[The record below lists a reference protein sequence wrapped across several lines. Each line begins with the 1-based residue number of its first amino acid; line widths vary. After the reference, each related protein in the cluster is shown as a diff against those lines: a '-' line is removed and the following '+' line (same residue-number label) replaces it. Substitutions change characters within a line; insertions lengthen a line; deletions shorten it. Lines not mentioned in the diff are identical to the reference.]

1 MLFLLFYKIDKISSQ
16 KYKKIKHNL
25 ILNRYFDNIIK
36 SYCTQKKTH
45 LTFFNKKVIIE
56 KETSPNLKKKMKE
69 LRYLDKYFIKYKFSF
84 SLGILITIIAQ
95 IFSLFTP
102 KLISSSLEA
111 IEKFDKLSSVEKSST
126 MVIGQYREELIHN
139 VLLIIATT
147 IIAGFLTFLMR
158 QTLIVMS
165 RHIEFD
171 LKNEVFRQYE
181 NLSQNFYKQNRTG
194 DLMNRISED
203 VSKVRMYVG
212 PAVMYTINTFIRFA
226 IVIAYMYNV
235 SPRLTLYTL
244 LPLPILSYAIFKLSS
259 EINIRSTVFQQYLS
273 KVSSFTQEIFSGIR
287 VIKAYSLE
295 NQQQNNLIS
304 LAEESKSKSLSLAR
318 VQSLF
323 GPLMLALI
331 GISNL
336 VLIYFGGMLYING
349 TIKSI
354 GTIAE
359 FILYVNMLTW
369 PVASLGWVS
378 SMVQEAEASQKRL
391 NEFLKIVPDIQN
403 NNPSS
408 STVDGTISFENV
420 SYTYEDTN
428 IEALKNISFTVKKG
442 ETLAILGKTGSG
454 KSTLLSLISRMYDV
468 TEGQVKIDGKEISQL
483 NLFDLRNSIGI
494 VPQDAFLFS
503 DSIKN
508 NIKFGKEN
516 ATDDEVIAAAKSAVV
531 HDNIEGFNKGYDTIL
546 GERGITLSGGQKQR
560 VSIARAI
567 IKKPEIL
574 LFDDCLSAVD
584 TETEEAILNNLFEIC
599 KDKTTIIVSHRVSSA
614 KNADKIIILENGKI
628 IQQGFHN
635 QLINENGYYSALY
648 LKQLS
653 EKELL

>member
-1 MLFLLFYKIDKISSQ
+1 
-16 KYKKIKHNL
+16 
-25 ILNRYFDNIIK
+25 
-36 SYCTQKKTH
+36 
-45 LTFFNKKVIIE
+45 
-56 KETSPNLKKKMKE
+56 MKE
-69 LRYLDKYFIKYKFSF
+69 LQYLNKYFVKYKYSF
-84 SLGILITIIAQ
+84 LLGIVITIVAQ

-102 KLISSSLEA
+102 KLISKSFTI
-111 IEKFDKLSSVEKSST
+111 IEDFSKDKSVSK
-126 MVIGQYREELIHN
+126 ELIQQELISN
-139 VLLIIATT
+139 ILLIIATT

-226 IVIAYMYNV
+226 IVIVYMFNV

-244 LPLPILSYAIFKLSS
+244 LPLPILSYAIFKISS
-259 EINIRSTVFQQYLS
+259 EINKRSTIFQQYLS

-295 NQQQNNLIS
+295 NQHQTNMIALS
-304 LAEESKSKSLSLAR
+304 DESKNKSLSLGKIQA
-318 VQSLF
+318 LF

-336 VLIYFGGMLYING
+336 VVIYFGGLMYING

-378 SMVQEAEASQKRL
+378 SMVQEAEASQKRI
-391 NEFLKIVPDIQN
+391 NEFLKIVPEIQN
-403 NNPSS
+403 KNPEKSIIN
-408 STVDGTISFENV
+408 GAISFENV
-420 SYTYEDTN
+420 SYIYEDTN
-428 IEALKNISFTVKKG
+428 IKALQDISFTVHEG

-454 KSTLLSLISRMYDV
+454 KSTIISLISRLYDV
-468 TEGQVKIDGKEISQL
+468 NEGRITIDEKEIGKV

-503 DSIKN
+503 DTIKN
-508 NIKFGKEN
+508 NIKFGKED
-516 ATDDEVIAAAKSAVV
+516 ATDDEVEAAAKSAVV
-531 HDNIEGFNKGYDTIL
+531 HDNIIGFNKQYETIL

-567 IKKPEIL
+567 IKNPKIL

-584 TETEEAILNNLFEIC
+584 TETEEAILNNLQEIC

-614 KNADKIIILENGKI
+614 KNADKIIILDEGRI
-628 IQQGFHN
+628 IEQGTHN
-635 QLINENGYYSALY
+635 QLINQEGYYAALY

-653 EKELL
+653 EKELQ

>member
-1 MLFLLFYKIDKISSQ
+1 
-16 KYKKIKHNL
+16 
-25 ILNRYFDNIIK
+25 
-36 SYCTQKKTH
+36 
-45 LTFFNKKVIIE
+45 
-56 KETSPNLKKKMKE
+56 MKE
-69 LRYLDKYFIKYKFSF
+69 LQYLNKYFVKYKYSF
-84 SLGILITIIAQ
+84 LIGIVTTIVAQ

-102 KLISSSLEA
+102 KLISKSFKAIEDFSKQSSIDSSL
-111 IEKFDKLSSVEKSST
+111 IQK
-126 MVIGQYREELIHN
+126 ELIHN
-139 VLLIIATT
+139 ILLIIATT

-203 VSKVRMYVG
+203 VGKVRMYVG

-226 IVIAYMYNV
+226 IVIVYMYNV

-259 EINIRSTVFQQYLS
+259 EINKRSTVFQQYLS

-295 NQQQNNLIS
+295 NQHQKNMEELS
-304 LAEESKSKSLSLAR
+304 LESKAKSMNLAK
-318 VQSLF
+318 VQALF

-331 GISNL
+331 GVSNL
-336 VLIYFGGMLYING
+336 VVIYFGGVLYING
-349 TIKSI
+349 SIKSI

-378 SMVQEAEASQKRL
+378 SMVQEAEASQKRI
-391 NEFLKIVPDIQN
+391 NEFLKIKPDIQN
-403 NNPSS
+403 NRQEHSEIQ
-408 STVDGTISFENV
+408 GAIEFKNV
-420 SYTYEDTN
+420 SFTYDDTH
-428 IEALKNISFTVKKG
+428 IKALQNISFTIHKG

-454 KSTLLSLISRMYDV
+454 KSSILALISRLYDV
-468 TEGQVKIDGKEISQL
+468 TDGTILVDGTAIHEV

-503 DSIKN
+503 DTIKN

-516 ATDDEVIAAAKSAVV
+516 ATDDEVIDAAKKAVV
-531 HDNIEGFNKGYDTIL
+531 HDNIINFNLQYETIL

-567 IKKPEIL
+567 IKDAPIL
-574 LFDDCLSAVD
+574 LLDDCLSAVD
-584 TETEEAILNNLFEIC
+584 TETEETILNNLLEFC
-599 KDKTTIIVSHRVSSA
+599 KNKTTIIVSHRVSSA
-614 KNADKIIILENGKI
+614 KNADKIIILDQGKI
-628 IQQGFHN
+628 IEQGTHN
-635 QLINENGYYSALY
+635 QLLNQNGYYAALY

-653 EKELL
+653 EKELT

>member
-1 MLFLLFYKIDKISSQ
+1 M
-16 KYKKIKHNL
+16 
-25 ILNRYFDNIIK
+25 
-36 SYCTQKKTH
+36 
-45 LTFFNKKVIIE
+45 
-56 KETSPNLKKKMKE
+56 PLKKSNTTMKE
-69 LRYLDKYFIKYKFSF
+69 LGYLNKYFVKYKFSF
-84 SLGILITIIAQ
+84 LLGIVTTIIAQ
-95 IFSLFTP
+95 FFSLYTP
-102 KLISSSLEA
+102 KLISESLGA
-111 IEKFDKLSSVEKSST
+111 IEQFDKLSDAKKASETVLSHFK
-126 MVIGQYREELIHN
+126 GELVTNI
-139 VLLIIATT
+139 LLIIGTT

-181 NLSQNFYKQNRTG
+181 NLSQQFYKQNRTG

-244 LPLPILSYAIFKLSS
+244 LPLPILSYTIFKLSS
-259 EINIRSTVFQQYLS
+259 EINKRSTIFQQYLS
-273 KVSSFTQEIFSGIR
+273 KVSSFSQEIFSGIR

-295 NQQQNNLIS
+295 NQHQNNMID
-304 LAEESKSKSLSLAR
+304 LADESKNKSLDLAR

-323 GPLMLALI
+323 GPLMMALI
-331 GISNL
+331 GVSNL
-336 VLIYFGGMLYING
+336 VVIYFGGMMYMEG

-391 NEFLKIVPDIQN
+391 NEFLKIEPEIKN
-403 NNPSS
+403 TNPNH
-408 STVDGTISFENV
+408 STVEGSIAFNNV

-428 IEALKNISFTVKKG
+428 IKAIQNISFSVKKG
-442 ETLAILGKTGSG
+442 QTLAILGKTGAG
-454 KSTLLSLISRMYDV
+454 KSTILSLISRLHDV
-468 TEGQVKIDGKEISQL
+468 TEGEITVDGTPISQL
-483 NLFDLRNSIGI
+483 NLYDLRNSIGI

-508 NIKFGKEN
+508 NIKFGNED
-516 ATDDEVIAAAKSAVV
+516 ATDEAIESAAKSAVV
-531 HDNIEGFNKGYDTIL
+531 HDNILGFNKKYDTIL

-567 IKKPEIL
+567 IKNPPIL

-614 KNADKIIILENGKI
+614 KNADQIIIIDEGKI
-628 IQQGFHN
+628 IQQGSHN
-635 QLINENGYYSALY
+635 QLINEEGYYADLY

>member
-1 MLFLLFYKIDKISSQ
+1 
-16 KYKKIKHNL
+16 
-25 ILNRYFDNIIK
+25 
-36 SYCTQKKTH
+36 
-45 LTFFNKKVIIE
+45 
-56 KETSPNLKKKMKE
+56 MKE
-69 LRYLDKYFIKYKFSF
+69 LSYLNKYFVKYKYSF
-84 SLGILITIIAQ
+84 LIGIVITIIAQ

-102 KLISSSLEA
+102 KLISKSFNI
-111 IEKFDKLSSVEKSST
+111 IEEFAEDKTVAKSV
-126 MVIGQYREELIHN
+126 IQQELISN
-139 VLLIIATT
+139 ILLIVATT

-181 NLSQNFYKQNRTG
+181 NLSHNFYKQNRTG

-212 PAVMYTINTFIRFA
+212 PAVMYTINTIIRFA
-226 IVIAYMYNV
+226 IVIVYMFNV

-244 LPLPILSYAIFKLSS
+244 LPLPILSYAIFRISS
-259 EINIRSTVFQQYLS
+259 EINKRSTVFQQYLS
-273 KVSSFTQEIFSGIR
+273 KVSSFTQEIFSGLR

-295 NQQQNNLIS
+295 EQHQNNMVE
-304 LAEESKSKSLSLAR
+304 LANESKSKSLSLAR
-318 VQSLF
+318 IQALF
-323 GPLMLALI
+323 GPLMMALI

-336 VLIYFGGMLYING
+336 VVIYFGGLMYING

-378 SMVQEAEASQKRL
+378 SMVQEAEASQKRI
-391 NEFLKIVPDIQN
+391 NEFLKIVPEIQN
-403 NNPSS
+403 KNTEKSIIE
-408 STVDGTISFENV
+408 GAISFENV

-428 IEALKNISFTVKKG
+428 IKALEDVSFTVHKG

-454 KSTLLSLISRMYDV
+454 KSTIISLISRLYDV
-468 TEGQVKIDGKEISQL
+468 TEGRITIDEKEISKV
-483 NLFDLRNSIGI
+483 NLYDLRNSIGI

-503 DSIKN
+503 DSVKN
-508 NIKFGKEN
+508 NIKFGKED
-516 ATDDEVIAAAKSAVV
+516 ATDEEVEAAAKSAEV
-531 HDNIEGFNKGYDTIL
+531 HNNIIGFNKKYETIL

-567 IKKPEIL
+567 IKNPKIL

-584 TETEEAILNNLFEIC
+584 TETEEAILNNLQEIC

-614 KNADKIIILENGKI
+614 KNADRIIILDEGRI
-628 IQQGFHN
+628 IEQGSHN
-635 QLINENGYYSALY
+635 QLINQEGYYAALY

-653 EKELL
+653 EKELQ